1 MRIYAWAS
9 HCSSMPS
16 WYFLFSLTEHG
27 LIILNVFSWIDS
39 DMYCTYL
46 IIFLFLH
53 IMCIYIYVYMYINTY
68 IYTDSSFFSSVGLQ
82 RQGRPHLEEKSR
94 LWDTDWCSIPNNRR
108 GNMNSWSSSNK
119 NGIHW
124 LI

>member
-53 IMCIYIYVYMYINTY
+53 MCIYIYMYTCI
-68 IYTDSSFFSSVGLQ
+68 
-82 RQGRPHLEEKSR
+82 
-94 LWDTDWCSIPNNRR
+94 
-108 GNMNSWSSSNK
+108 
-119 NGIHW
+119 
-124 LI
+124 